1 MAVKNEFN
9 EVNSL
14 QILVLRENCDW
25 LQGTFLKKSKHILV
39 IQQNRKNF
47 YKYYLLIN
55 ICTIFNYNLCLF
67 LWLHKIYMHH
77 KIKPCLRVTLIL
89 MKVHVRIGMSEVFK
103 FIHYF

>member
-47 YKYYLLIN
+47 YKYYLLI
-55 ICTIFNYNLCLF
+55 F

-77 KIKPCLRVTLIL
+77 KIKTMLNSHFNTINTDESTCKDWYVWSL
-89 MKVHVRIGMSEVFK
+89 
-103 FIHYF
+103 

>member
-25 LQGTFLKKSKHILV
+25 LQGTFLKKSK
-39 IQQNRKNF
+39 QQNRKNI

-77 KIKPCLRVTLIL
+77 KIKPCLIFTLIL

>member
-39 IQQNRKNF
+39 IQQNRKIS
-47 YKYYLLIN
+47 IN
-55 ICTIFNYNLCLF
+55 TTC
-67 LWLHKIYMHH
+67 
-77 KIKPCLRVTLIL
+77 
-89 MKVHVRIGMSEVFK
+89 
-103 FIHYF
+103 

>member
-25 LQGTFLKKSKHILV
+25 LQGTFLKKSK
-39 IQQNRKNF
+39 QQNRKNI

-77 KIKPCLRVTLIL
+77 KPCLIVTLILLIL
-89 MKVHVRIGMSEVFK
+89 MKVHE

>member
-39 IQQNRKNF
+39 IQQNRKNI

-77 KIKPCLRVTLIL
+77 KIKPCLIFTLIL

>member
-47 YKYYLLIN
+47 YKYYLLI
-55 ICTIFNYNLCLF
+55 F

-77 KIKPCLRVTLIL
+77 KIKPCLIVTLIL

>member
-39 IQQNRKNF
+39 IQQNRK
-47 YKYYLLIN
+47 KYLLILLADK
-55 ICTIFNYNLCLF
+55 Y
-67 LWLHKIYMHH
+67 LHY
-77 KIKPCLRVTLIL
+77 L
-89 MKVHVRIGMSEVFK
+89 
-103 FIHYF
+103 